1 MIAVPKLLAKL
12 TGANSYS
19 HTFTKKSVV
28 TEITINTTAAGGN
41 SVSIFRGSAVVAN
54 RIYKEL
60 PLVADGGTIVLSKLG
75 MVMEPGDIISFS
87 IGAVSNVFIDGV
99 EFS

>member
-12 TGANSYS
+12 TGSNNYS
-19 HTFTKKSVV
+19 HTFAKKSVV
-28 TEITINTTAAGGN
+28 TEITINTTAGGG
-41 SVSIFRGSAVVAN
+41 STVTIYRGSPTLTN
-54 RIYKEL
+54 RVYNDL
-60 PLVADGGTIVLSKLG
+60 PLAANGGTIVLSKLG
-75 MVMEPGDIISFS
+75 MVMEAGDTISFS